1 MSFAE
6 RIRSTRIDL
15 GLTQEELGKAVGV
28 SGQAVSKW
36 ESMNAMPDPKLLP
49 ALADALGTTI
59 DALFGHEKH
68 TKEMLYGELQEYLGN
83 NTESDT
89 DRKLFDVLSAAVLIS
104 EGTEADEQTS
114 SESDEQIVHIIDH
127 NTANGLLC
135 TSDEFLYLAMAHEPT
150 EGWSSV
156 LCFPEISEYLAI
168 MADPDVLKCVLWL
181 LGQEPKLI
189 ETVLIPDKCGADVS
203 RADEIAEKLV
213 KLGAITVENVNINGI
228 PRKLARTFPATSGSY
243 KPQTVAFLTAACVSA
258 RCGLRTTRT
267 FPSLPILLPKQSR
280 RKPNPQAPPS
290 PSASR
295 TTAGSPSTS
304 SPALRRITSIS
315 PKS

>member
-6 RIRSTRIDL
+6 RIRSTCIDL

-49 ALADALGTTI
+49 ALADALDTTI
-59 DALFGHEKH
+59 DALFDHEKH
-68 TKEMLYGELQEYLGN
+68 TKEKLYSELREYLGN

-89 DRKLFDVLSAAVLIS
+89 DRKLFDVLSAAILI
-104 EGTEADEQTS
+104 GDVTKADEQNS
-114 SESDEQIVHIIDH
+114 SEQDAQVVHIIDR
-127 NTANGLLC
+127 NPAKGLLC
-135 TSDEFLYLAMAHEPT
+135 TTDNFPYLAMTLEPT

-189 ETVLIPDKCGADVS
+189 ETVLIPAKCGADTS

-213 KLGAITVENVNINGI
+213 KLGAITVENVEINGV
-228 PRKLARTFPATSGSY
+228 PRKLAKTFLSTSAAY
-243 KPQTVAFLTAACVSA
+243 KVQTVTFLTAAC
-258 RCGLRTTRT
+258 
-267 FPSLPILLPKQSR
+267 
-280 RKPNPQAPPS
+280 
-290 PSASR
+290 ASVQCR
-295 TTAGSPSTS
+295 MS
-304 SPALRRITSIS
+304 
-315 PKS
+315 K

>member
-6 RIRSTRIDL
+6 IIRSYRTNR

-59 DALFGHEKH
+59 DKLFGHEKH
-68 TKEMLYGELQEYLGN
+68 TKETLYGELREYLGN

-89 DRKLFDVLSAAVLIS
+89 DRKLFDVLSVAVLIS

-114 SESDEQIVHIIDH
+114 SESDAKIVHIIDR

-135 TSDEFLYLAMAHEPT
+135 TSDEFPYLAMALKPI

-156 LCFPEISEYLAI
+156 ICTPEISEYLAM

-189 ETVLIPDKCGADVS
+189 ETVLIPAKCGADPA

-213 KLGAITVENVNINGI
+213 KLGAITVENVEINGV
-228 PRKLARTFPATSGSY
+228 PRKLAKTFLSTSGSY
-243 KPQTVAFLTAACVSA
+243 KQQTVVFLVAACVVA
-258 RCGLRTTRT
+258 RWMLH
-267 FPSLPILLPKQSR
+267 
-280 RKPNPQAPPS
+280 
-290 PSASR
+290 
-295 TTAGSPSTS
+295 
-304 SPALRRITSIS
+304 
-315 PKS
+315 

>member
-36 ESMNAMPDPKLLP
+36 ESMNALPDPKLLP

-68 TKEMLYGELQEYLGN
+68 SKETLYGELLEYLGN

-89 DRKLFDVLSAAVLIS
+89 DRKLFDVLTAAVLIS

-114 SESDEQIVHIIDH
+114 SESDGQIVHIIDR

-135 TSDEFLYLAMAHEPT
+135 TSDEFPYLAMTLEPT
-150 EGWSSV
+150 KGWSSV
-156 LCFPEISEYLAI
+156 LCTSEISEYLAM

-189 ETVLIPDKCGADVS
+189 ESVLIPAKCGADAS

-213 KLGAITVENVNINGI
+213 KLGAITVENMEINGVR
-228 PRKLARTFPATSGSY
+228 RKLARPFPATSGSY
-243 KPQTVAFLTAACVSA
+243 KPQTVAFLAAACVVA
-258 RCGLRTTRT
+258 RSYAERIRSTN
-267 FPSLPILLPKQSR
+267 SLLYTK
-280 RKPNPQAPPS
+280 
-290 PSASR
+290 
-295 TTAGSPSTS
+295 
-304 SPALRRITSIS
+304 
-315 PKS
+315 